1 MVNVNY
7 DVLHINVALAHC
19 RNAINRVKLKH
30 NLIFLQSRSEL

>member
-1 MVNVNY
+1 
-7 DVLHINVALAHC
+7 HC

>member
-1 MVNVNY
+1 M
-7 DVLHINVALAHC
+7 ALAHC

>member
-1 MVNVNY
+1 
-7 DVLHINVALAHC
+7 AHC